1 MECLKEGAH
10 SAVSADVYRDKKAS
24 LKQLA
29 EDALAGKFP
38 DSPSYFVSRTW
49 LVSLFL
55 SLLTPSLY
63 LAPALCD
70 FSILKRTWF

>member
-29 EDALAGKFP
+29 EYALAGK
-38 DSPSYFVSRTW
+38 SSVHPSYFVSRTW

-55 SLLTPSLY
+55 SLLPPTFYFAPFSVTSL
-63 LAPALCD
+63 
-70 FSILKRTWF
+70 F